1 MAINRSSKIPYYQQL
16 YEILRGKIDQGQWQ
30 PGDLLPPESELIT
43 TYQLSRNTV
52 REVMD
57 MLVNEGFI
65 YRERGRGTFVAQPK
79 MEQALVRI
87 INFTQDM
94 HQRGLS
100 PSSRILEATLVP
112 APADIAAALRVPDG
126 TELGLLK
133 RLRLGNEEPM
143 SVEEAYFIH
152 KRCPGFLKRHDYTR
166 TSLREALEQDYG
178 LRWLRAKQIIRA
190 ITAPKDIAPLL
201 EVTSRAPL
209 LMIERVTYAEDD
221 RPTEFLRA
229 YYRGDRYSLYNELNG

>member
-1 MAINRSSKIPYYQQL
+1 MTINRNSKIPYYQQL
-16 YEILRGKIDQGQWQ
+16 YEILRSEIEQGGWQ
-30 PGDLLPPESELIT
+30 PGDLLPPESELIS

-94 HQRGLS
+94 QQRGLS
-100 PSSRILEATLVP
+100 PSSRILESSLLT
-112 APADIAAALRVPDG
+112 APADIAEALQVPESA
-126 TELGLLK
+126 ELGLLK
-133 RLRLGNEEPM
+133 RLRLGNQKPM

-152 KRCPGFLKRHDYTR
+152 ARCPGFLERHDYTR

-190 ITAPKDIAPLL
+190 ITAPKDIALL
-201 EVTSRAPL
+201 LQVTSHAPL

-221 RPTEFLRA
+221 RPAEFLRA